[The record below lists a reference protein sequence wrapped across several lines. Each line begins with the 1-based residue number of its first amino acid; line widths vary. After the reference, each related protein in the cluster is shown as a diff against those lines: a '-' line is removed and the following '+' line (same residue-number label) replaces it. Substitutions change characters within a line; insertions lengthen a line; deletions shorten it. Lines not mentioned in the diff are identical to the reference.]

1 MEGSAQVRLVFAG
14 ELVSGFRVDEVKRSF
29 GQSYKVDG
37 ERLDAVF
44 AGGRTVIKRAVAQG
58 DVERYVQK
66 FRQMGMQV
74 LVEPMEGESRS
85 AAATAPKAAPATAP
99 KAAPATAPKA
109 APVLAPAAPPAAA
122 PVAAAPTQ
130 PPAAAIPSLA
140 PLEEQV
146 TCPNC
151 GERQPRRP
159 FCRSCS
165 TDIARALANKQEELD
180 RARAERLAARNGG
193 RYAPPKSG
201 VAVVHEGTDELPPVM
216 SLSFDG
222 RMGRIAYFNTG
233 MLSLLGI
240 ALIGIGAAVLLPIF
254 RSATVVVPLV
264 LAFAAFGVWAMRVSS
279 IRLHDLNRSG
289 WWALVLLIPY
299 VGSVVS
305 LAMMF
310 WPGTG
315 GDNDY
320 GPQPRQGNGI
330 AAAVMGVLLVLML
343 GGSLLSY
350 RSYTKR
356 VGQEASEAQGQEQ
369 FDPRAAQAAEV
380 IIGPAAQKAFTDD
393 YLTQPNHKA
402 FASSDSGAFGWR
414 SGQGSPREAA
424 RQAMSACE
432 ANRKPYTEPCALMN
446 VNGQWLMKR

>member
-1 MEGSAQVRLVFAG
+1 MRLVFAG
-14 ELVSGFRVDEVKRSF
+14 ELVGGFRIDEVKRSF
-29 GQSYKVDG
+29 GQAYKVDG

-58 DVERYVQK
+58 DVERYVEK

-74 LVEPMEGESRS
+74 LVEPADGESRP
-85 AAATAPKAAPATAP
+85 APVAAPKT
-99 KAAPATAPKA
+99 
-109 APVLAPAAPPAAA
+109 APAAPAVAA
-122 PVAAAPTQ
+122 PVAAVPFSVPPQPAPPQ
-130 PPAAAIPSLA
+130 PAAATVPPLA
-140 PLEEQV
+140 PPEAQV

-151 GERQPRRP
+151 GERQSMRA

-216 SLSFDG
+216 SLSFEG

-264 LAFAAFGVWAMRVSS
+264 LAFAAFGVWAMRVSA

-299 VGSVVS
+299 LGSVVS

-310 WPGTG
+310 WPGTD

-320 GPQPRQGNGI
+320 GPQPRQGNGV
-330 AAAVMGVLLVLML
+330 AATVMGVLLVLML
-343 GGSLLSY
+343 GGSLVSY

-356 VGQEASEAQGQEQ
+356 LGHEAAEAQGQEQ

-380 IIGPAAQKAFTDD
+380 ITGPAAQQAFTDE
-393 YLTQPNHKA
+393 YLPQPNHKA

-424 RQAMSACE
+424 RQALSACE
-432 ANRKPYTEPCALMN
+432 ANRKPYTEPCQLIN
-446 VNGQWLMKR
+446 VNGQWLTKR

>member
-14 ELVSGFRVDEVKRSF
+14 ELVSGFRADDVKRSF
-29 GQSYKVDG
+29 GQAYKVDG
-37 ERLDAVF
+37 ERLDEVF
-44 AGGRTVIKRAVAQG
+44 AGGRTVIKRAIASA
-58 DVERYVQK
+58 DAERYIQK

-74 LVEPMEGESRS
+74 LVEAMDGKPVSLRP
-85 AAATAPKAAPATAP
+85 APPALAPPPAPAMTPTAAPI
-99 KAAPATAPKA
+99 
-109 APVLAPAAPPAAA
+109 AAPPPKPLAD
-122 PVAAAPTQ
+122 
-130 PPAAAIPSLA
+130 AIPPLA

-151 GERQPRRP
+151 GERQPKRA
-159 FCRSCS
+159 FCRNCS
-165 TDIARALANKQEELD
+165 TDIERAIANKQDEMD

-201 VAVVHEGTDELPPVM
+201 VAVAYEGTDELPPVM
-216 SLSFDG
+216 SLSFEG

-240 ALIGIGAAVLLPIF
+240 ALIGIGAAVIIPLF
-254 RSATVVVPLV
+254 RSAAVIVPLV
-264 LAFAAFGVWAMRVSS
+264 LAFAAFGVWAMRVSA

-310 WPGTG
+310 WPGTD

-320 GPQPRQGNGI
+320 GPQPRQGNGV
-330 AAAVMGVLLVLML
+330 AAMIMGILLVLML
-343 GGSLLSY
+343 VASMFSY

-356 VGQEASEAQGQEQ
+356 LGREAAESSAQEQ
-369 FDPRAAQAAEV
+369 FDPRAAQAADV
-380 IIGPAAQKAFTDD
+380 ITGPAALKAFTDE
-393 YLTQPNHKA
+393 YLPQSNHKA

-414 SGQGSPREAA
+414 AGQGSPREAA

-432 ANRKPYTEPCALMN
+432 ANRKPYTDPCELVN
-446 VNGQWLMKR
+446 VNGQWLTGR

>member
-14 ELVSGFRVDEVKRSF
+14 ELVSGFGVDEVKRSF
-29 GQSYKVDG
+29 GQAYKVDG

-58 DVERYVQK
+58 DVERYVEK

-74 LVEPMEGESRS
+74 LVEPMDGGSRS
-85 AAATAPKAAPATAP
+85 PSTAPPPTAPKAAPATAP
-99 KAAPATAPKA
+99 AAAPM
-109 APVLAPAAPPAAA
+109 AAA
-122 PVAAAPTQ
+122 PVTPPTQ
-130 PPAAAIPSLA
+130 PPAVAIPPLA

-151 GERQPRRP
+151 GERQPKRA

-216 SLSFDG
+216 SLSFEG

-233 MLSLLGI
+233 MLSFLGI

-254 RSATVVVPLV
+254 RSATLVVPLV
-264 LAFAAFGVWAMRVSS
+264 LAFAAFGVWAMRVSA

-299 VGSVVS
+299 LGSVVS

-310 WPGTG
+310 WPGTD

-320 GPQPRQGNGI
+320 GPQPRQGNGV
-330 AAAVMGVLLVLML
+330 AAAVMGVLLVVML
-343 GGSLLSY
+343 GGSLVSY

-356 VGQEASEAQGQEQ
+356 LGHAAGEAQGQEQ

-380 IIGPAAQKAFTDD
+380 ITGPAAQKAFTDE
-393 YLTQPNHKA
+393 YLPQPNHKA

-424 RQAMSACE
+424 RQAMAACE
-432 ANRKPYTEPCALMN
+432 ANRKPYTDPCELVN
-446 VNGQWLMKR
+446 VNGQWLTQH

>member
-14 ELVSGFRVDEVKRSF
+14 EVLSGFSVDEVKRNF
-29 GQSYKVDG
+29 GQAYRVDG
-37 ERLDAVF
+37 ERLSEVF
-44 AGGRTVIKRAVAQG
+44 AGGRTVIKRAIESA
-58 DVERYVQK
+58 DVDRYVQK
-66 FRQMGMQV
+66 FRQLGMQV
-74 LVEPMEGESRS
+74 LVETMDGKPVSVPPTPP
-85 AAATAPKAAPATAP
+85 AAVPPSAPAMTP
-99 KAAPATAPKA
+99 T
-109 APVLAPAAPPAAA
+109 AA
-122 PVAAAPTQ
+122 PVAA
-130 PPAAAIPSLA
+130 PPPKPLAATIPPLA

-151 GERQPRRP
+151 GERQPKRA
-159 FCRSCS
+159 FCRNCS
-165 TDIARALANKQEELD
+165 TDIARAIANKQEEMD

-233 MLSLLGI
+233 MLSLVGI
-240 ALIGIGAAVLLPIF
+240 ALIGIGAAVIIPIF
-254 RSATVVVPLV
+254 RSAAVVVPLV
-264 LAFAAFGVWAMRVSS
+264 LAFAAFGVWAMRVSA

-310 WPGTG
+310 WPGTD

-320 GPQPRQGNGI
+320 GPQPRQGNGV
-330 AAAVMGVLLVLML
+330 AAMIVGILLVLMVAT
-343 GGSLLSY
+343 SLFSY

-356 VGQEASEAQGQEQ
+356 MAHEAAESSAQEQ
-369 FDPRAAQAAEV
+369 FDPRAAQAADV
-380 IIGPAAQKAFTDD
+380 ITGPDALKAFTDD
-393 YLTQPNHKA
+393 YLAQPNHKA

-414 SGQGSPREAA
+414 SGQGSLREAA

-432 ANRKPYTEPCALMN
+432 ANRKPYTSPCALVN
-446 VNGQWLMKR
+446 VNGQWLKQH